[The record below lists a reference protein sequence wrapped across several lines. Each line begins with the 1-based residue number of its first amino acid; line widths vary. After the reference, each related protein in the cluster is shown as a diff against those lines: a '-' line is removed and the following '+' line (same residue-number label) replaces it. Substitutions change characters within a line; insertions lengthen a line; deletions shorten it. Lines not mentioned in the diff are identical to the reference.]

1 MVGARSGDLQVA
13 IVRLPAT
20 VPMGLPSGRV
30 PIGKGRYY
38 ERTGPLKAYFAIS
51 IFDHLPIDFFF

>member
-38 ERTGPLKAYFAIS
+38 ERTGPLKAYFAI
-51 IFDHLPIDFFF
+51 